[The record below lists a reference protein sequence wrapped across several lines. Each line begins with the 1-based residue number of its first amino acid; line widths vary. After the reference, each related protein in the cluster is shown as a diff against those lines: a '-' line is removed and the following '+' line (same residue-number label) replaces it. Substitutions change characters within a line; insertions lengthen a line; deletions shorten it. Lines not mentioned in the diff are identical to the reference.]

1 MFNKILVVC
10 VGNIC
15 RSPIGEA
22 LLKKYVTHC
31 QIDSA
36 GVKALVGSQAD
47 AQAQAVAASHN
58 IDLSKHEAKQLTQQ
72 MCQEADLI
80 LVMEAGHTNVID
92 GICPMSRG
100 KVMLFGQ
107 WLGGDKDIADPYQ
120 KSDEMF
126 ALVYQKVDDAAKH
139 WAQKLG

>member
-15 RSPIGEA
+15 RSPMGEV
-22 LLKKYVTHC
+22 LLKKYAP
-31 QIDSA
+31 QRDIDSA
-36 GVKALVGSQAD
+36 GVKALVGNAAD
-47 AQAQAVAASHN
+47 EQAQMVAQNHG
-58 IDLSKHEAKQLTQQ
+58 IDLSQHESKQLTQQ

-80 LVMEAGHTNVID
+80 LVMESGHTHVID
-92 GICPMSRG
+92 TICPMSRG

-107 WLGGDKDIADPYQ
+107 WLQGDKEIADPYQ

-126 ALVYQKVDDAAKH
+126 ELIYQKIDIAAQN
-139 WAQKLG
+139 WAKKLG